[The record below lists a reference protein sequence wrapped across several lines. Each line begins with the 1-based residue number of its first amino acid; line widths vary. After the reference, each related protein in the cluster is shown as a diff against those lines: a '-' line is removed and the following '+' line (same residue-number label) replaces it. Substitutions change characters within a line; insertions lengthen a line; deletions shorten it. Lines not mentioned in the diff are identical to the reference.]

1 MSLEYRHRPQGIAI
15 RQSAGP
21 STGFLKNMIYG
32 GIDGAVTTFA
42 IVAGVASS
50 VPLLPFLLALPSA
63 VEVSVLA
70 TMIASFLIGTG
81 KSRWSLSSWWRSL
94 RHERTRKIAGTD
106 QCSHLHGRFRTVR
119 RPR

>member
-1 MSLEYRHRPQGIAI
+1 MSHEYGHRPQGIAI

-21 STGFLKNMIYG
+21 STGFLKNIIYG
-32 GIDGAVTTFA
+32 GIDEAVTTFA

-63 VEVSVLA
+63 VEISVLA
-70 TMIASFLIGTG
+70 SMITFFLIGTG
-81 KSRWSLSSWWRSL
+81 KSRWSLSNWWRSL
-94 RHERTRKIAGTD
+94 RHERMRKISGTA